1 MRALSSSPPLC
12 RRRREET
19 HSLSLSLPSPTDGSS
34 QSLVTSSPT
43 DGSATGLDQSL
54 GTHATCLDIRGRC
67 GLKIRA
73 LTGRLGPSNNCS
85 EMRPHLGMRMLL
97 WCCKRRVSSITG
109 DVGRADA
116 SAKRTEFSGGLCR
129 YFRWSLLRPYCNS
142 QTKACLMTRASKRR
156 RFGPRIGDP
165 ERLRRSKDAAWVLRR
180 GNRAACCGES
190 FPSHDSRRLPSTSLD
205 FNQ

>member
-1 MRALSSSPPLC
+1 MLLVTERGFSTRSIHQRRVASLSIPSHACWRSRCGLQIRGPLGSAEMRALSSSPPLC

-116 SAKRTEFSGGLCR
+116 SAKRTEFSDGMCR
-129 YFRWSLLRPYCNS
+129 YFHWSRLRPRIA
-142 QTKACLMTRASKRR
+142 TSK
-156 RFGPRIGDP
+156 PSP
-165 ERLRRSKDAAWVLRR
+165 VL
-180 GNRAACCGES
+180 
-190 FPSHDSRRLPSTSLD
+190 
-205 FNQ
+205 